1 MEEKVLELYKFIQQR
16 YLWQFYSRTWDR
28 EENIREIL
36 GKTSR
41 LLSGEEI
48 ALEDSFK
55 DRAFYAEAKMV
66 AEEAGKRFAWLA
78 ELDKA
83 QIQSVIEKVKEKLID
98 VTITNSQNGELN
110 IPNY

>member
-1 MEEKVLELYKFIQQR
+1 MEEKALELYKFIQER

-28 EENIREIL
+28 DENIREIL
-36 GKTSR
+36 GKAAKILSR
-41 LLSGEEI
+41 EEV
-48 ALEDSFK
+48 ALDDTAK

-66 AEEAGKRFAWLA
+66 AVEAGKKFPWIDGLEKPQLEEIMA
-78 ELDKA
+78 
-83 QIQSVIEKVKEKLID
+83 KVKEKLIE